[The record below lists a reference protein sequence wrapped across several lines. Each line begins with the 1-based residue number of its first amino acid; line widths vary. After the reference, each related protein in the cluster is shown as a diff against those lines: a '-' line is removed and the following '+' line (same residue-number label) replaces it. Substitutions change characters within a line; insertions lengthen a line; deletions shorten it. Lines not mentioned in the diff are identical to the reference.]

1 MLTSFFGKSSP
12 VNFILLGVF
21 ICFFWSWKFFTSGIS
36 IEVLSTWGIL
46 VGVLLLLIFSML
58 LLDFILRKNQ
68 LTGGNTYG
76 VFLFST
82 MICML
87 PLEQSLEYLCALGFI
102 LLSLRRIFSL
112 SSSKNTEKKILDASL
127 WILLASYFY
136 FWSILA
142 FFLLFI
148 SIVNAP
154 QKKARYFAIP
164 FVALIGL
171 SLLATAYFLI
181 IGQNSYWWNKLPEGI
196 SFQYGNY
203 ATSSM
208 LLFLTVF
215 FSVILWTGFYRVSKT
230 KEVPKKNRPNYRM
243 VFYTLLVFLAIVI
256 IAPLKLG
263 GEWAFAIVPAS
274 VIIAGFLEGNK
285 EAWFK
290 ELLLWVFLL
299 APFVSLFL

>member
-1 MLTSFFGKSSP
+1 M
-12 VNFILLGVF
+12 
-21 ICFFWSWKFFTSGIS
+21 
-36 IEVLSTWGIL
+36 
-46 VGVLLLLIFSML
+46 
-58 LLDFILRKNQ
+58 
-68 LTGGNTYG
+68 
-76 VFLFST
+76 
-82 MICML
+82 
-87 PLEQSLEYLCALGFI
+87 
-102 LLSLRRIFSL
+102 
-112 SSSKNTEKKILDASL
+112 
-127 WILLASYFY
+127 ASYFY